1 MTPSIIKHDRVRLDA
16 ADAAHGEPSAATQ
29 AASAAPARHRLPKG
43 VRLLER
49 DGRVHA
55 IELVCSCGETSV
67 IELDY
72 AAARTGTTQGPSR
85 PEETR

>member
-1 MTPSIIKHDRVRLDA
+1 MTPSIIKHDRVRIDDGGA
-16 ADAAHGEPSAATQ
+16 PPAGPPGQ
-29 AASAAPARHRLPKG
+29 AAALARPRTPKG

-55 IELVCSCGETSV
+55 IELVCTCGEVSV

-72 AAARTGTTQGPSR
+72 GDAPAAQRQAGPHR
-85 PEETR
+85 AEETR